1 LWGLHTKERGKQ
13 YAKNPICNIISQ
25 RIATTN
31 IMQGKEQ
38 EGKKVFSLEVT
49 FKRGSHVH
57 SYSYQVLPVPVQWV
71 FWIPV
76 LPQLIICELTPKGLC
91 LTSQEHNILSELL
104 TFLLPLSLELPSL
117 LILRH

>member
-1 LWGLHTKERGKQ
+1 
-13 YAKNPICNIISQ
+13 
-25 RIATTN
+25 
-31 IMQGKEQ
+31 
-38 EGKKVFSLEVT
+38 
-49 FKRGSHVH
+49 
-57 SYSYQVLPVPVQWV
+57 VPVQWV